1 MAYPPK
7 YNSFYIGRSVK
18 PESILEIHNYMN
30 DNLGTY
36 KDRTDLRDAHV
47 SLFKLS
53 MLSRASRKRY
63 SPPHASELNSRALI
77 GTKSIWRPQDDAKFQ
92 AIDALA
98 HSGNIMLIL
107 DNTEVSPEYSG
118 AGYAAKVTK
127 EDLSSTFAFR
137 PHIIVSYYDE
147 KSYEAMDKLYED
159 EALIKNALA
168 ENPIEISFATVV
180 ALAARGRHDNS
191 TLYHAF

>member
-1 MAYPPK
+1 MPYPPK

-30 DNLGTY
+30 DNLGSY

-53 MLSRASRKRY
+53 MLSWDSRKRY
-63 SPPHASELNSRALI
+63 SPPGTRELKNRAHTR
-77 GTKSIWRPQDDAKFQ
+77 TKSWQPQDETKFQ

-118 AGYAAKVTK
+118 AGYAAKVTTK
-127 EDLSSTFAFR
+127 DLSSRFAFR

-147 KSYEAMDKLYED
+147 ESHEAMNKLYED

-168 ENPIEISFATVV
+168 ENPIDISFATVV

>member
-53 MLSRASRKRY
+53 MLSWDSRKRY
-63 SPPHASELNSRALI
+63 SPPGTSELKSRARTR
-77 GTKSIWRPQDDAKFQ
+77 TKSWQPQDETKFQ

-98 HSGNIMLIL
+98 HSGAIMLIL